1 MHILELTLEILY
13 ELGLWTIAVSIG
25 IFFLGAGV
33 LILIKIIK
41 KRKEIIGGIFAFILM
56 GGLGA
61 FILTGC
67 VDELIRKRRL
77 GFSTLLVLTMV
88 VLGFLV
94 YKTVQH
100 IKKIET
106 PIFKRKKIEEY
117 ELPSIIK
124 LNPFLTKLI
133 SAIPDFLLSGTFLF
147 AIINQQFDIAN
158 RLWLTSI
165 VQIQFLVIHAFLFFA
180 VITFPQINAW
190 SFRLIQVF
198 YFITFFA
205 FYLSASLQLGL
216 EGLLAFL
223 CCTLA
228 TFLGFLLHVKSETMM
243 IQSVKR
249 WVISFLGFIII
260 SIITHMPELVNKWH
274 EERNALY
281 FGLLYFVF
289 LGIMEMTTIYYIPWR
304 RKKRINNGN

>member
-41 KRKEIIGGIFAFILM
+41 KRKDSLWGIFAFILM

-117 ELPSIIK
+117 
-124 LNPFLTKLI
+124 
-133 SAIPDFLLSGTFLF
+133 
-147 AIINQQFDIAN
+147 
-158 RLWLTSI
+158 
-165 VQIQFLVIHAFLFFA
+165 
-180 VITFPQINAW
+180 
-190 SFRLIQVF
+190 
-198 YFITFFA
+198 
-205 FYLSASLQLGL
+205 
-216 EGLLAFL
+216 
-223 CCTLA
+223 
-228 TFLGFLLHVKSETMM
+228 
-243 IQSVKR
+243 
-249 WVISFLGFIII
+249 
-260 SIITHMPELVNKWH
+260 
-274 EERNALY
+274 
-281 FGLLYFVF
+281 
-289 LGIMEMTTIYYIPWR
+289 
-304 RKKRINNGN
+304 